1 MRRRVLAG
9 LAAGLG
15 GLGGAGGLG
24 GLGGLASL
32 GGLALPQAARA
43 QATAWPTRPARFIVG
58 LGPGS
63 GADTGT
69 RFVAERFTKVTG
81 QPATVE
87 NRPGGDGI
95 IAVQTLL
102 QAPPDGHTLM
112 YITPSPMVLTP
123 MLRPETPYDPLRDVR
138 PVAFQSRSYS
148 VIVTGA
154 NSRFK
159 TLPELIAEARA
170 RPNTVK
176 MSNYGHHYRIG
187 GLSLQKVTGAE
198 FIHVAYKGAGQANN
212 DVIAGD
218 IDIAI
223 TDHGGAM
230 PLIEAGKLRPLAMTS
245 PTRHR
250 FLPNVPTARELGIPF
265 ELMVWVGY
273 GISAKVPEPVARRV
287 EEVLLEIIRSPE
299 FAAYN
304 ERQGGAE
311 TVAGSGEQL
320 RRHIESEFA
329 RYRELARTM
338 SLAER

>member
-1 MRRRVLAG
+1 
-9 LAAGLG
+9 
-15 GLGGAGGLG
+15 
-24 GLGGLASL
+24 
-32 GGLALPQAARA
+32 
-43 QATAWPTRPARFIVG
+43 
-58 LGPGS
+58 
-63 GADTGT
+63 
-69 RFVAERFTKVTG
+69 
-81 QPATVE
+81 
-87 NRPGGDGI
+87 
-95 IAVQTLL
+95 
-102 QAPPDGHTLM
+102 
-112 YITPSPMVLTP
+112 
-123 MLRPETPYDPLRDVR
+123 
-138 PVAFQSRSYS
+138 
-148 VIVTGA
+148 
-154 NSRFK
+154 
-159 TLPELIAEARA
+159 
-170 RPNTVK
+170 

-218 IDIAI
+218 IDVAI

-320 RRHIESEFA
+320 RRHIESELA
-329 RYRELARTM
+329 RYRELARSM

>member
-1 MRRRVLAG
+1 MRRTVIAG

-15 GLGGAGGLG
+15 GLGT
-24 GLGGLASL
+24 L
-32 GGLALPQAARA
+32 GGLALPRTARA
-43 QATAWPTRPARFIVG
+43 QAWPSRPARFIVG

-102 QAPPDGHTLM
+102 QAPPDGHAIM

-154 NSRFK
+154 NYRFK

-170 RPNTVK
+170 RPNTTEMAK
-176 MSNYGHHYRIG
+176 INSR
-187 GLSLQKVTGAE
+187 
-198 FIHVAYKGAGQANN
+198 VAN
-212 DVIAGD
+212 
-218 IDIAI
+218 
-223 TDHGGAM
+223 
-230 PLIEAGKLRPLAMTS
+230 PL
-245 PTRHR
+245 
-250 FLPNVPTARELGIPF
+250 
-265 ELMVWVGY
+265 
-273 GISAKVPEPVARRV
+273 
-287 EEVLLEIIRSPE
+287 
-299 FAAYN
+299 
-304 ERQGGAE
+304 
-311 TVAGSGEQL
+311 
-320 RRHIESEFA
+320 
-329 RYRELARTM
+329 
-338 SLAER
+338 